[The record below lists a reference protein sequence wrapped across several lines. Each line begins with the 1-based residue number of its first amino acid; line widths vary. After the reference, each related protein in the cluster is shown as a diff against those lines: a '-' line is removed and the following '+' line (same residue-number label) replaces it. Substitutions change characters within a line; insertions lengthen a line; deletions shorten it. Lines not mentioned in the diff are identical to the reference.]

1 MQRLG
6 MRVSTIG
13 ITITITIIQ
22 ILPDMH
28 ADTYVRPYMLRTT
41 LQNPSQRLD
50 ASQKE
55 GTWKKE
61 GSALGVQDPVFQM

>member
-1 MQRLG
+1 MN
-6 MRVSTIG
+6 
-13 ITITITIIQ
+13 
-22 ILPDMH
+22 
-28 ADTYVRPYMLRTT
+28 TYVRPYMLRTT